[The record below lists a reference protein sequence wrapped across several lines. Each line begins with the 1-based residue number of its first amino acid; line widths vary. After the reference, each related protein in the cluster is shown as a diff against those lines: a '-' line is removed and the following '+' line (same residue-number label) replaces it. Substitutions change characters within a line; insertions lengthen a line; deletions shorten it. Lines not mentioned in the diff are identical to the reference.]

1 MLSGF
6 NNGIIIEFGIIY
18 NSSNSTSVVI
28 TLPKA
33 YNTYYIGVTDMSGD
47 ANNGGVTRFNWV
59 SNSQFKMGWDVFVN
73 VRINTTKFWITIG
86 Y

>member
-1 MLSGF
+1 
-6 NNGIIIEFGIIY
+6 
-18 NSSNSTSVVI
+18 
-28 TLPKA
+28 
-33 YNTYYIGVTDMSGD
+33 MSGN

-59 SNSQFKMGWDVFVN
+59 SNSQFEMGWDVFVN